1 MTVNGTKLA
10 MVRGDSESITVQCT
24 PSFSTGDT
32 IYFTVRQTVED
43 PIVLQKIVTE
53 FDNDGKAV
61 IIISPSD
68 TESLDFDDY
77 VYDIQLTKAD
87 GTVTT
92 LIEPDR
98 FRIKEEVTY

>member
-10 MVRGDSESITVQCT
+10 MVRGDSESITVQCS
-24 PSFSTGDT
+24 PSFSEGDVIT
-32 IYFTVRQTVED
+32 FTMRKDIQE
-43 PIVLQKIVTE
+43 PIALQKVVTQ
-53 FDNDGKAV
+53 FDNGKAHIV
-61 IIISPSD
+61 IRHSD
-68 TESLDFDDY
+68 TEGLDFDDY

-92 LIEPDR
+92 LIEPST

>member
-10 MVRGDSESITVQCT
+10 MVRGDSESITVQCSV
-24 PSFSTGDT
+24 PFASGDAV
-32 IYFTVRQTVED
+32 YFTVRQTVED
-43 PIVLQKIVTE
+43 PIVLQKIITE
-53 FDNDGKAV
+53 FDTGKAIIV
-61 IIISPSD
+61 INPSD
-68 TESLDFDDY
+68 TEPLDFDDY
-77 VYDIQLTKAD
+77 VYDIQLTRAD

>member
-24 PSFSTGDT
+24 PSFVIGDIIT
-32 IYFTVRQTVED
+32 FTVRKTVTD
-43 PIVLQKIVTE
+43 PIVIQKTVST
-53 FDNDGKAV
+53 FDNEGKAL
-61 IIISPSD
+61 IIISPGD

-77 VYDIQLTKAD
+77 VYDIQLTSHTGAIM
-87 GTVTT
+87 TI
-92 LIEPDR
+92 IEPSR